1 MKKNSF
7 LKNVSVLLFSQIL
20 IKIIGIVY
28 KLYLTNKTGYADTGN
43 AIFSAA
49 FQVYAIFLTICS
61 IGIPNAISTLTSA
74 EFAVGD
80 SNAAYRILKI
90 SIAIFGTIGFIGSCF
105 LYCFAGNIANLY
117 LEMPET
123 KLVLKV
129 LAPSVFLVAIS
140 AVLKGY
146 FNGKGKMDIT
156 AKSLSIEQ
164 LAKTVITILIVEIL
178 SKISNKNTIIMV
190 CGVALTTSLGS
201 IINCL
206 YLYRNYLKNKREI
219 WTDIITSKIYRKES
233 RRSIINNIFNV
244 AFPITI
250 CGLIAS
256 LNKTI
261 DAFTI
266 VKIAKQYLGEAEAV
280 KQYGILSGK
289 IESLITMP
297 FSINIA
303 IVTTLIPT
311 IAGYKARGDVE
322 KTKSII
328 KFAILTGILLSIPC
342 FLVLYLFPEQI
353 LQTLF
358 PNASSGSQMLK
369 LNSFSII
376 FAITIQTINS
386 YIQGMNKM
394 KIEIIAV
401 GISSCFKLVLNIIL
415 ISNEK
420 IGVYGAIIS
429 NIITYIITISILI
442 WYLIY
447 HEKIRFELNKFF
459 IKPIIIFLT
468 MYIIMKEVHKMI
480 FINSE
485 LIKLVTSIGIGGIAY
500 LIMII
505 LLKVLTKKEIQ
516 LITGK
521 K

>member
-7 LKNVSVLLFSQIL
+7 FKNVCVLLFSQIL

-28 KLYLTNKTGYADTGN
+28 KLYLTNKTGYRDTGN

-49 FQVYAIFLTICS
+49 FQVYGIILTICS
-61 IGIPNAISTLTSA
+61 IGIPNSISTLVSSK
-74 EFAVGD
+74 FAIGD
-80 SNAAYRILKI
+80 NNGAYRVLKI
-90 SIAIFGTIGFIGSCF
+90 SLAIFGTMGFIGCFF
-105 LYCFAGNIANLY
+105 LYSFSKSIAKVY

-123 KLVLKV
+123 ELVLKV
-129 LAPSVFLVAIS
+129 LAPSIFLVAIS

-146 FNGKGKMDIT
+146 FNGKGKMNIT

-164 LAKTVITILIVEIL
+164 LAKTVITIILVEVL
-178 SKISNKNTIIMV
+178 SNISNKNTVIMV
-190 CGVALTTSLGS
+190 CGVGLTISIGS
-201 IINCL
+201 MINSIFL
-206 YLYRNYLKNKREI
+206 YKNYLKNKREI
-219 WTDIITSKIYRKES
+219 WADIITSKIYKKEP
-233 RRSIINNIFNV
+233 RMSIIKSIFKV

-289 IESLITMP
+289 VESLIIMP
-297 FSINIA
+297 FSINMA

-311 IAGYKARGDVE
+311 IAGYKAKGDFE
-322 KTKSII
+322 KAKNII
-328 KFAILTGILLSIPC
+328 KFAILIGLLISIPC

-353 LQTLF
+353 LQVLF

-369 LNSFSII
+369 LSSFSII

-386 YIQGMNKM
+386 YLQGMNKM
-394 KIEIIAV
+394 KIQIIAL
-401 GISSCFKLVLNIIL
+401 GLSSCIKLVLNIIL

-420 IGVYGAIIS
+420 IGLYGAIIS
-429 NIITYIITISILI
+429 NIITYIITIVILM

-447 HEKIRFELNKFF
+447 KEKIKFELHKIL
-459 IKPIIIFLT
+459 IKPIIILAS
-468 MYIIMKEVHKMI
+468 MYIIMKGIYKI
-480 FINSE
+480 DFIN
-485 LIKLVTSIGIGGIAY
+485 LPILKLVFSIGVGGIAY
-500 LIMII
+500 LVMIF
-505 LLKVLTKKEIQ
+505 LFKVITKKEIQ
-516 LITGK
+516 LIIEK